1 MLQEAMTVCTQTVC
15 GSFPQRL
22 LALVKLAC
30 IASANPNALLQR
42 LKVRDACHRRC
53 ESQHPEA
60 HAWVLRL
67 LEPLLLAPIDRLPQR
82 IVGRLFAFSGS
93 FALVDASQHPQ
104 VQGSIMTVVAP
115 LRTALQTFMQN
126 LLHTYERGNSFRWS
140 HRPECVQAA
149 FALIVCT
156 DKSVAAL
163 MGRLVKVG
171 TPGAASTTDALRQ
184 LATEAGMPPSSKCY
198 SVL

>member
-82 IVGRLFAFSGS
+82 IVGRLFAFSGRIS
-93 FALVDASQHPQ
+93 ASAGTRLNHDGGRASAYRATDFHAEP
-104 VQGSIMTVVAP
+104 
-115 LRTALQTFMQN
+115 TA
-126 LLHTYERGNSFRWS
+126 Y
-140 HRPECVQAA
+140 V
-149 FALIVCT
+149 
-156 DKSVAAL
+156 
-163 MGRLVKVG
+163 
-171 TPGAASTTDALRQ
+171 
-184 LATEAGMPPSSKCY
+184 
-198 SVL
+198 